1 MESDYLT
8 EKGLTNGRQW
18 TAVVNEGEALEWN
31 IDASA
36 GRLQGPLDLQSMR
49 GQKMSIILQPDQM
62 AFLMGH
68 GQLKAVYL
76 DGAHYLDIGK
86 RESQIH
92 PDDQLVFAAFDEP
105 LAGCALRIERPSV
118 FFETFL
124 MGQETPDAKFAVRLI
139 EQIVHG
145 VLERDN
151 TSLDVMN
158 QSLEACGLR
167 CTHVASPELTIVPES
182 SERVGVH

>member
-1 MESDYLT
+1 MKSDYLT
-8 EKGLTNGRQW
+8 DKGLSNGRQW
-18 TAVVNEGEALEWN
+18 TAVVNEGQALEWS

-36 GRLQGPLDLQSMR
+36 GRIQGPLDLQSMR
-49 GQKMSIILQPDQM
+49 GQKMSIVLKPDQM
-62 AFLMGH
+62 AFLMSRGK
-68 GQLKAVYL
+68 LKAVYL
-76 DGAHYLDIGK
+76 DGAHYIDVGK
-86 RESQIH
+86 KEDQVH
-92 PDDQLVFAAFDEP
+92 PDDQLVFVAFDEP
-105 LAGCALRIERPSV
+105 VADCALRIERPSV

-124 MGQETPDAKFAVRLI
+124 MGQATPDAKFTVNLI

-167 CTHVASPELTIVPES
+167 CTRVPSPEPTVVPQS
-182 SERVGVH
+182 SVPVGAH